1 MRAWSRRGDSVIIHT
16 NGQSSVPSMNQSFD
30 LTPTRLRELRAFA
43 AAARRLNFSRAA
55 LEVGCT
61 PSVLSRRIAML
72 EEAVGARLFLR
83 TTRRMALTAR
93 GEQLLA
99 QWQRMETVMTELAA
113 DLRPADGGLSGRM
126 CVHLPGSFGRHR
138 VAPLLADFMRAHP
151 GIRVEATYED
161 TYVDM
166 VTGRV
171 DLALR
176 LGRLADVQLVA
187 RRVGTMRVFPC
198 ASPDYLA
205 SAPPLRDPAELKAHR
220 CITFSGYRRGTLWS
234 FSRQRQRR
242 AVRIEPVLTCNDA
255 QAIRDALLAGVGVGL
270 QGDYMADTLV
280 AEGRL
285 VDLFPDWNLPS
296 FPIHLLWLPGA
307 ERTPALRA
315 LIDHL
320 AQGLAA

>member
-1 MRAWSRRGDSVIIHT
+1 
-16 NGQSSVPSMNQSFD
+16 MNQSFD

-55 LEVGCT
+55 LDVGCT
-61 PSVLSRRIAML
+61 PSVLSRRIAAL
-72 EEAVGARLFLR
+72 EEVLRARLFLR
-83 TTRRMALTAR
+83 TTRRMALTTR
-93 GEQLLA
+93 GEQLLG
-99 QWQRMETVMTELAA
+99 QWQRMETVMTELAV
-113 DLRPADGGLSGRM
+113 DLRPAGELSGHL

-138 VAPLLADFMRAHP
+138 VAPLLAGFMRDHP
-151 GIRVEATYED
+151 GVRVEAVYDD

-187 RRVGTMRVFPC
+187 RRVGTIRVFPC
-198 ASPDYLA
+198 ASPDYLDA
-205 SAPPLRDPAELKAHR
+205 APPLRDPAELKAHR

-242 AVRIEPVLTCNDA
+242 AVRIEPVLTCNDS
-255 QAIRDALLAGVGVGL
+255 QAIRDAVLAGVGVGL
-270 QGDYMADTLV
+270 QGDYMADALV

-307 ERTPALRA
+307 DRTPALRA

-320 AQGLAA
+320 AEGLAA

>member
-61 PSVLSRRIAML
+61 PSVLSRRIATL

-99 QWQRMETVMTELAA
+99 QWQRMETVMAELAA
-113 DLRPADGGLSGRM
+113 DLRPTDGGLSGHL

-138 VAPLLADFMRAHP
+138 VAPLLAGFMREYP
-151 GIRVEATYED
+151 GVRVETVYD
-161 TYVDM
+161 DIYVDM

-187 RRVGTMRVFPC
+187 HRVGTMRVFPC

-205 SAPPLRDPAELKAHR
+205 SAPPLHDPAELKAHR

-234 FSRQRQRR
+234 FSRQRQQR

-255 QAIRDALLAGVGVGL
+255 QAIRDAVLAGVGVGL
-270 QGDYMADTLV
+270 QGDYMADALV
-280 AEGRL
+280 AERRL
-285 VDLFPDWNLPS
+285 VDLFPDWKLPS

-307 ERTPALRA
+307 DRTPALRA

-320 AQGLAA
+320 AQGLAT

>member
-1 MRAWSRRGDSVIIHT
+1 
-16 NGQSSVPSMNQSFD
+16 MNQSFD

-61 PSVLSRRIAML
+61 ASVLSRRIAAL

-99 QWQRMETVMTELAA
+99 QWQRMEAVMTDLAA
-113 DLRPADGGLSGRM
+113 GLRPTDGELSGRL
-126 CVHLPGSFGRHR
+126 CVHLPANYGRYC
-138 VAPLLADFMRAHP
+138 VAPLLADFMREHP
-151 GIRVEATYED
+151 RVRIEATYD
-161 TYVDM
+161 DAYVDM
-166 VTGRV
+166 VAGRV
-171 DLALR
+171 DLAVR

-187 RRVGTMRVFPC
+187 RRVGTMRLFAC

-205 SAPPLRDPAELKAHR
+205 GAPPLRDPADLKAHR
-220 CITFSGYRRGTLWS
+220 CIAFSGYRRGTLWS
-234 FSRQRQRR
+234 FGRQRQRR
-242 AVRIEPVLTCNDA
+242 SVRIDPVLTCNDA
-255 QAIRDALLAGVGVGL
+255 QAIRDAVLAGVGVGL
-270 QGDYMADTLV
+270 QGDYMADGLV

-285 VDLFPDWNLPS
+285 VDLFPDWQLPS

-307 ERTPALRA
+307 DRTPALRR

-320 AQGLAA
+320 AGALAQA

>member
-1 MRAWSRRGDSVIIHT
+1 
-16 NGQSSVPSMNQSFD
+16 MNQSFD

-61 PSVLSRRIAML
+61 PSVLSRRIATL

-99 QWQRMETVMTELAA
+99 QWQRMETVMAELAA
-113 DLRPADGGLSGRM
+113 DLRPADGGLSGHL

-138 VAPLLADFMRAHP
+138 VAPLLAGFMREYP
-151 GIRVEATYED
+151 GVRVETVYD
-161 TYVDM
+161 DIYVDM

-187 RRVGTMRVFPC
+187 HRVGTMRVFPC

-205 SAPPLRDPAELKAHR
+205 SAPPLHDPAELKAHR

-234 FSRQRQRR
+234 FSRQRQQR

-255 QAIRDALLAGVGVGL
+255 QAIRDAVLAGVGVGL
-270 QGDYMADTLV
+270 QGDYMADALV
-280 AEGRL
+280 AERRL
-285 VDLFPDWNLPS
+285 VDLFPDWKLPS

-307 ERTPALRA
+307 DRTPALRA

-320 AQGLAA
+320 AQGLAT

>member
-1 MRAWSRRGDSVIIHT
+1 
-16 NGQSSVPSMNQSFD
+16 MNQSFD

-55 LEVGCT
+55 LDVGCT
-61 PSVLSRRIAML
+61 ASVLSRRIAAL

-99 QWQRMETVMTELAA
+99 QWQRMEAVMTDLAA
-113 DLRPADGGLSGRM
+113 GLRPTDGELSGRL
-126 CVHLPGSFGRHR
+126 CVHLPANYGRYC
-138 VAPLLADFMRAHP
+138 VAPLLADFMREHP
-151 GIRVEATYED
+151 RVRIEATYD
-161 TYVDM
+161 DAYVDM
-166 VTGRV
+166 VAGRV
-171 DLALR
+171 DLAVR

-187 RRVGTMRVFPC
+187 RRVGTMRLFAC

-205 SAPPLRDPAELKAHR
+205 GAPPLRDPADLKAHR
-220 CITFSGYRRGTLWS
+220 CIAFSGYRRGTLWS
-234 FSRQRQRR
+234 FGRQRQRR
-242 AVRIEPVLTCNDA
+242 SVRIDPVLTCNDA
-255 QAIRDALLAGVGVGL
+255 QAIRDAVLAGVGVGL
-270 QGDYMADTLV
+270 QGDYMADGLV

-285 VDLFPDWNLPS
+285 VDLFPDWQLPS

-307 ERTPALRA
+307 DRTPALRR

-320 AQGLAA
+320 AGVLAQA

>member
-1 MRAWSRRGDSVIIHT
+1 
-16 NGQSSVPSMNQSFD
+16 MNQSFD

-61 PSVLSRRIAML
+61 ASVLSRRIAAL

-99 QWQRMETVMTELAA
+99 QWQRMEAVMTDLAA
-113 DLRPADGGLSGRM
+113 GLRPTDGELSGRL
-126 CVHLPGSFGRHR
+126 CVHLPANYGRYC
-138 VAPLLADFMRAHP
+138 VAPLLADFMREHP
-151 GIRVEATYED
+151 RVRIEATYD
-161 TYVDM
+161 DAYVDM
-166 VTGRV
+166 VAGRV
-171 DLALR
+171 DLAVR

-187 RRVGTMRVFPC
+187 RRVGTMRLFAC

-205 SAPPLRDPAELKAHR
+205 GAPPLRDPADLKAHR
-220 CITFSGYRRGTLWS
+220 CIAFSGYRRGTLWS
-234 FSRQRQRR
+234 FGRQRQRR
-242 AVRIEPVLTCNDA
+242 SVRIDPVLTCNDA
-255 QAIRDALLAGVGVGL
+255 QAIRDAVLAGVGVGL
-270 QGDYMADTLV
+270 QGDYMADGLV
-280 AEGRL
+280 ADGRL
-285 VDLFPDWNLPS
+285 VDLFPDWQLPS

-307 ERTPALRA
+307 DRTPALRR

-320 AQGLAA
+320 AGALAQA

>member
-1 MRAWSRRGDSVIIHT
+1 
-16 NGQSSVPSMNQSFD
+16 MNQSFEF
-30 LTPTRLRELRAFA
+30 TPARLRELRAFA

-61 PSVLSRRIAML
+61 ASVLSRRIATL

-113 DLRPADGGLSGRM
+113 DLRPPDGALVGRL
-126 CVHLPGSFGRHR
+126 CVHLPASFGRYR
-138 VAPLLADFMRAHP
+138 IAPLLAGFMREHP
-151 GIRVEATYED
+151 GVRIEAVYD
-161 TYVDM
+161 DAYVDM
-166 VTGRV
+166 VAGKV
-171 DLALR
+171 DLAVR

-187 RRVGTMRVFPC
+187 RRAGTVRVFPC

-205 SAPPLRDPAELKAHR
+205 AAPPLRDPADLKTHR
-220 CITFSGYRRGTLWS
+220 CIAFSGYRRGTLWS

-242 AVRIEPVLTCNDA
+242 AVRIDPVLVCNDS
-255 QAIRDALLAGVGVGL
+255 QAIRDAVLAGVGVGL
-270 QGDYMADTLV
+270 QGDYMADGLV

-285 VDLFPDWNLPS
+285 VDLFPDWQLPS
-296 FPIHLLWLPGA
+296 FPVHLLWLPGA
-307 ERTPALRA
+307 DRTPALRR
-315 LIDHL
+315 LIDYL
-320 AQGLAA
+320 AGALAPI